1 LNQEPSL
8 ATGRAPATGLLSEL
22 RKPVTVLAAA
32 YTRSHELD
40 VEVDSRVSDRI
51 AVHAARIVAE
61 HDGTVLP
68 TVDGTLVAVFGLPY
82 ANEDDARRAA
92 HAALELARSLSGLRD
107 DLGAEL
113 VPELDLRA
121 AIGTTIAVVPA
132 PEQGARSLPAAMAAS
147 AVALVRSAPE
157 GTILLDATTR
167 ALVRNAAAA
176 DPVDDPAYG
185 GPVWRLRGL
194 RAERGPDASAF
205 VGRQSEL

>member
-51 AVHAARIVAE
+51 AEHAARIVAE
-61 HDGTVLP
+61 HDGAVLP

-82 ANEDDARRAA
+82 AHEDDARRAA
-92 HAALELARSLSGLRD
+92 HAAIELERTLPALRA
-107 DLGAEL
+107 DLGSQL
-113 VPELDLRA
+113 VPELGLRA

-132 PEQGARSLPAAMAAS
+132 PEPGTTSVPAAIASS
-147 AVALVRSAPE
+147 AVALARTAPE
-157 GTILLDATTR
+157 GTILLDATTH

-176 DPVDDPAYG
+176 EPVDPPPDGRPAWKLLG
-185 GPVWRLRGL
+185 V
-194 RAERGPDASAF
+194 RAERGRDASPF
-205 VGRQSEL
+205 